1 MEKTPKEAIAMMNA
15 RFAKRPRFNGLRRWC
30 FLIVWMLWLPV
41 ASAQSLSPAC
51 GCYRNLVYGP
61 ATWLERSTG
70 KQLRQVV
77 NIYPA
82 QWPGL
87 RPLVIY
93 AHANLGTN
101 DLMITDTMYAKVIAP
116 ALAEGYSVASVEF
129 RHPVANDDI
138 EGAVPH
144 KDLIAATR
152 WLVVKAPVYRIDTN
166 NLFYLG
172 QSRGSLLI
180 WTAMQ
185 LRKPADATPAIDI
198 DAIYTYQ
205 AQATYRG
212 QEIADRFVI
221 PSERAG
227 FVAQWRAEH
236 PKDDQFGSALAD
248 IGPQSPPL
256 MLKYD
261 ETFYRALVPAAW
273 VGVHHPDYGLA
284 LCDAYTAAGIGERC
298 QAYDQLSDDTAWIG
312 YTDFFRQYRD
322 RPLDYRYRTSGP
334 LPASAAAAHKHAAK
348 PAIRLPDGLNGAVLA
363 GSSGR
368 ASPPDLLR

>member
-1 MEKTPKEAIAMMNA
+1 MIKAMS
-15 RFAKRPRFNGLRRWC
+15 AKRSRLSGVRRWC
-30 FLIVWMLWLPV
+30 LLIAWMLWLPA
-41 ASAQSLSPAC
+41 ASAQTLSPAC

-61 ATWLERSTG
+61 ATWLEQSTG

-129 RHPVANDDI
+129 RHPVANDDL

-152 WLVVKAPVYRIDTN
+152 WLVAKAPVYGIDTN

-185 LRKPADATPAIDI
+185 LRKPAYATPAIDI

-221 PSERAG
+221 PGERAG

-261 ETFYRALVPAAW
+261 ETFYRGLVPAAW

-284 LCDAYTAAGIGERC
+284 LCDAYIAAGIGARC

-322 RPLDYRYRTSGP
+322 RPLDYSYRMSKP
-334 LPASAAAAHKHAAK
+334 LPASTVLTKRHAAK
-348 PAIRLPDGLNGAVLA
+348 PAIRLPASQSGDALGGLL
-363 GSSGR
+363 
-368 ASPPDLLR
+368 P